1 MSTLDWIVL
10 IFTITFIVVY
20 GIYRSRG
27 LINIEGY
34 FKGNNSLPWYAVG
47 LSVMATQASAITF
60 LSAPGQAYT
69 DGMRFIQYY
78 FGLPLAMIMICVVF
92 IPLFHRLNVYTAY
105 EFLENRFDLKTRS
118 LAASLFLIQ
127 RGLAA
132 GLTIYAPS
140 IILSSILEWNIYV
153 TNAIIGGI
161 VLLYTYSGG
170 TKAVSYTQLGQMIVI
185 LLGMVLAGVMIVRL
199 MPEDIGFSDA
209 LLISGKLGHM
219 NVIDLEFNLNEKYN
233 VWSGL
238 IGGFFLALSYFGTDQ
253 SQVGRY
259 ISGKSLSQIRI
270 GLIFN
275 GLVKIPMQFFI
286 LLIGILLL
294 SFYQFQQPPLFFN
307 DVETKKILSSEYAED
322 YKALQNELTAIHVEK
337 EADVRRILE
346 LNKAGRESEMRLLQ
360 QQLLTKNQKVI
371 ELRESGKALMKQNDG
386 FADTNDTNYIFLDF
400 VTKHLPK
407 GMVGL
412 LIAVIFSASMSST
425 SSELNALASTSIV
438 DVYKR
443 TIKKNQSAEH
453 YLKSSK
459 AATFIWGIMA
469 ISVANIASE
478 LGSLIEAVNVL
489 GSLFYGTILGI
500 FLTAFFLKKIKGGS
514 TFYAALIA
522 EAVVLYCFFFTDLT
536 FLWFNLL
543 GAALVMIISFLF
555 NWGAKYSDAASR
567 H

>member
-1 MSTLDWIVL
+1 MSAIDWIVL
-10 IFTITFIVVY
+10 ILTIGFIVLY

-27 LINIEGY
+27 QRSMEGY
-34 FKGNNSLPWYAVG
+34 FRGNNTLPWYTVG
-47 LSVMATQASAITF
+47 LSIMATQASAITF

-69 DGMRFIQYY
+69 DGMRFVQYY
-78 FGLPLAMIMICVVF
+78 FGLPLAMIVICIVF
-92 IPLFHRLNVYTAY
+92 IPLYHKLNVYTAY
-105 EFLENRFDLKTRS
+105 EFLEKRFDLKTRS

-140 IILSSILEWNIYV
+140 IILSSIMEWNIYA
-153 TNAIIGGI
+153 TNAIIGGL

-170 TKAVSYTQLGQMIVI
+170 TKAVSYTQLGQMSVI
-185 LLGMVLAGVMIVRL
+185 LVGMVLAGVMIVRL
-199 MPEDIGFSDA
+199 LPEDIGFQDA
-209 LLISGKLGHM
+209 LMVSGKLGHM
-219 NVIDLEFNLNEKYN
+219 KVIDLEFNLNEKYN
-233 VWSGL
+233 VWSGI

-294 SFYQFQQPPLFFN
+294 AFYQFQQPPLFFN
-307 DVETKKILSSEYAED
+307 DVETKKILKSEYAES
-322 YKALQNELTAIHVEK
+322 YSQLQAELSTLHQEKRKDVEDIISYSRANNQT
-337 EADVRRILE
+337 EVDRIQ
-346 LNKAGRESEMRLLQ
+346 K
-360 QQLLTKNQKVI
+360 QLLAKNRELI
-371 ELRESGKALMKQNDG
+371 NLRERGMAMMKQNDPLS
-386 FADTNDTNYIFLDF
+386 DTNDTNYIFLDF

-407 GMVGL
+407 GLVGL

-443 TIKKNQSAEH
+443 NIKKNAPPAH
-453 YLKSSK
+453 YLKSAK
-459 AATFIWGIMA
+459 TATFLWGIMA

-500 FLTAFFLKKIKGGS
+500 FLTAFFIKKIKGGS
-514 TFYAALIA
+514 TFYAAIVA
-522 EAVVLYCFFFTDLT
+522 ELVVLYCFFFTELT

-543 GAALVMIISFLF
+543 GAAVVMLVSFILNPF
-555 NWGAKYSDAASR
+555 MTRRLS
-567 H
+567 

>member
-1 MSTLDWIVL
+1 MSAIDWVVLILTIGFIVL
-10 IFTITFIVVY
+10 Y

-27 LINIEGY
+27 QRNMEGY
-34 FKGNNSLPWYAVG
+34 FKGNNTLPWYTVG

-69 DGMRFIQYY
+69 DGMRFVQYY
-78 FGLPLAMIMICVVF
+78 FGLPLAMIVICVVF
-92 IPLFHRLNVYTAY
+92 IPLYHRLNVYTAY
-105 EFLENRFDLKTRS
+105 EFLEKRFDLKTRS

-140 IILSSILEWNIYV
+140 IILSSIMEWNIYA
-153 TNAIIGGI
+153 TNAIIGGL

-170 TKAVSYTQLGQMIVI
+170 TKAVSYTQLGQMSVI
-185 LLGMVLAGVMIVRL
+185 LVGMVLAGVMVVRL
-199 MPEDIGFSDA
+199 LPDDVGFQDA
-209 LLISGKLGHM
+209 LMVSGKLGHM
-219 NVIDLEFNLNEKYN
+219 KVIDLEFNLNEKYN
-233 VWSGL
+233 VWSGI

-286 LLIGILLL
+286 LLVGILLL
-294 SFYQFQQPPLFFN
+294 AFYQFQQPPLFFN
-307 DVETKKILSSEYAED
+307 DVETKKILDSEYAES
-322 YKALQNELTAIHVEK
+322 YTQLQDELTTLHLEKREDVEDMIAYSRANN
-337 EADVRRILE
+337 ETEVDRI
-346 LNKAGRESEMRLLQ
+346 Q
-360 QQLLTKNQKVI
+360 QQLLAKNKALI
-371 ELRESGKALMKQNDG
+371 DLRERGIAMMEQNDPLS
-386 FADTNDTNYIFLDF
+386 DTNDTNYIFLDF

-407 GMVGL
+407 GLVGL

-443 TIKKNQSAEH
+443 NINKNATPAH
-453 YLKSSK
+453 YLKSAK
-459 AATFIWGIMA
+459 AATFLWGVLA

-514 TFYAALIA
+514 TFYAAIVA
-522 EAVVLYCFFFTDLT
+522 ELVVLYCFFYTELT

-543 GAALVMIISFLF
+543 GAAVVMLVSLLLNPIMT
-555 NWGAKYSDAASR
+555 KR
-567 H
+567 

>member
-1 MSTLDWIVL
+1 MSGIDWIVL
-10 IFTITFIVVY
+10 ILTIGFIVVY

-27 LINIEGY
+27 LRSMEGY
-34 FKGNNSLPWYAVG
+34 FKGNNTLPWYTVG

-69 DGMRFIQYY
+69 DGMRFVQYY
-78 FGLPLAMIMICVVF
+78 FGLPLAMIVICIVF
-92 IPLFHRLNVYTAY
+92 IPLYHRLNVYTAY
-105 EFLENRFDLKTRS
+105 EFLEKRFDLKTRS

-140 IILSSILEWNIYV
+140 IILSSIMEWNIYA
-153 TNAIIGGI
+153 TNAIIGGL

-170 TKAVSYTQLGQMIVI
+170 TKAVSYTQLGQMSVI
-185 LLGMVLAGVMIVRL
+185 LVGMVMAGVMVVRL
-199 MPEDIGFSDA
+199 LPDDVGFQDA
-209 LLISGKLGHM
+209 LMVSGKLGHM
-219 NVIDLEFNLNEKYN
+219 KVIDLEFNLNEKYN
-233 VWSGL
+233 VWSGI

-294 SFYQFQQPPLFFN
+294 AFYQFQQPPLFFN
-307 DVETKKILSSEYAED
+307 DVETKKILASDYAESYSQLQD
-322 YKALQNELTAIHVEK
+322 ELTTLHLEKRQDVEDMIAYSRANNETEVDRIQKQLLAKNKALI
-337 EADVRRILE
+337 D
-346 LNKAGRESEMRLLQ
+346 
-360 QQLLTKNQKVI
+360 
-371 ELRESGKALMKQNDG
+371 LRERGMAMMEQNDPLS
-386 FADTNDTNYIFLDF
+386 DTNDTNYIFLDF

-407 GMVGL
+407 GLVGL

-438 DVYKR
+438 DIYKR
-443 TIKKNQSAEH
+443 NIKKNAPPAH
-453 YLKSSK
+453 YLKSAK
-459 AATFIWGIMA
+459 TATFLWGVMA

-500 FLTAFFLKKIKGGS
+500 FLTAFFIKKIKGGS
-514 TFYAALIA
+514 TFYAAIVAELI
-522 EAVVLYCFFFTDLT
+522 VLYCFFFTDLT

-543 GAALVMIISFLF
+543 GAAVVMLVSFIINPFMTRR
-555 NWGAKYSDAASR
+555 AS
-567 H
+567 

>member
-1 MSTLDWIVL
+1 MSAIDWVVL

-34 FKGNNSLPWYAVG
+34 FKGNNTLPWYAVG

-78 FGLPLAMIMICVVF
+78 FGLPLAMIVICVVF
-92 IPLFHRLNVYTAY
+92 IPLYHRLNVYTAY

-140 IILSSILEWNIYV
+140 IILSSILGWNIYF

-185 LLGMVLAGVMIVRL
+185 LLGMVIAGVMIVRL

-219 NVIDLEFNLNEKYN
+219 NVIDLDFNLNEKYN
-233 VWSGL
+233 VWSGI

-259 ISGKSLSQIRI
+259 IGGKSLPQIRI

-307 DVETKKILSSEYAED
+307 DVETNKILSSDYAGQ
-322 YKALQNELTAIHVEK
+322 YQSLQAELSVVHLEK
-337 EADVRRILE
+337 EKTVRE
-346 LNKAGRESEMRLLQ
+346 LLHSSKMGNETEVARLQ
-360 QQLLTKNQKVI
+360 SQLLEKNSKVT
-371 ELRESGKALMKQNDG
+371 ELRESGKALMKANDS
-386 FADTNDTNYIFLDF
+386 FADTNDINYIFLDF

-407 GMVGL
+407 GLVGL

-425 SSELNALASTSIV
+425 SSELNALASTSVV
-438 DVYKR
+438 DIYKR
-443 TIKKNQSAEH
+443 SIRKGQTPEH

-489 GSLFYGTILGI
+489 GSLFYGTVLGI
-500 FLTAFFLKKIKGGS
+500 FLTAFFLKKVKGGS

-522 EAVVLYCFFFTDLT
+522 EIVVLYCFFFTELT

-543 GAALVMIISFLF
+543 GAAVVMILSTILYFL
-555 NWGAKYSDAASR
+555 SR
-567 H
+567 PKNIAH